1 MGFSRQEYW
10 SGLSFPSPGDL
21 QYAKFNQM
29 KDKKNQ
35 FHLTVWLPL
44 FIPCF
49 NLSTKYLKPFYFR
62 YSQYSDSVQAERW
75 SAFLE
80 WNDQEIQWHRD
91 LSESQARDFS
101 QYNTS
106 FYKKIYF
113 SILSFQLKELSLRF
127 LKSLTPR
134 MTSEW
139 RLESILP
146 DFHSGAS
153 SFYIIQ
159 IGR

>member
-1 MGFSRQEYW
+1 MVS
-10 SGLSFPSPGDL
+10 SIKS
-21 QYAKFNQM
+21 KI
-29 KDKKNQ
+29 KNRS
-35 FHLTVWLPL
+35 HLTVWLPL

-49 NLSTKYLKPFYFR
+49 NLSTKYLKPFYFG

-75 SAFLE
+75 SASLE
-80 WNDQEIQWHRD
+80 WNDQEVQWHPD

-101 QYNTS
+101 RYNTS

-113 SILSFQLKELSLRF
+113 SILSFQLKELSLRV

-139 RLESILP
+139 RLESTLP

-153 SFYIIQ
+153 SVYIIQ
-159 IGR
+159 ICRQSSFLFCTFHFEG